1 MWCFSSKP
9 ETKIDSTGNSS
20 SNHPFS
26 GAFAVSFRETRWNVP
41 FWNVISVEWYIHDT
55 WIYIIHTQVQVRISP
70 WILHFS
76 PYDWNFHF
84 SWSWGRSM
92 GWLSLGALMFSWF
105 QWCPQPAQ
113 NAQTHTHLNTS
124 RHSNKH
130 HFLQEHCQHSLLT
143 YQLEIEMVGEQ
154 KILTIP
160 STNSHAFRATKSH

>member
-26 GAFAVSFRETRWNVP
+26 GAFALSFRETRWNVP

-55 WIYIIHTQVQVRISP
+55 WIYMIHTQVQVRISP

-76 PYDWNFHF
+76 PYDWNFPLVGVQGGPWARYHLVLWCF
-84 SWSWGRSM
+84 PDFND
-92 GWLSLGALMFSWF
+92 AL
-105 QWCPQPAQ
+105 
-113 NAQTHTHLNTS
+113 NLHKTHKPTHNTL

-130 HFLQEHCQHSLLT
+130 PFLQEHCQHSLLT
-143 YQLEIEMVGEQ
+143 YQLEKEMVGEQ
-154 KILTIP
+154 KTLRIP
-160 STNSHAFRATKSH
+160 STNSHTFRPTKNH